1 MSKDTQ
7 ELDTICGSVE
17 RVTFRNPENGYSV
30 IRIRPDR
37 GNLPG
42 TARSGLITAVG
53 TLPEFSP
60 GENLKLYGTWTRHPR
75 HGIQFQIEN
84 YDQNLPSTV
93 NGIRNYLG
101 SGLIKGIGPQLADRI
116 VSHFKTQTLEIIE
129 QHPER
134 LQEVPDIGTKRSE
147 MIANAWEE
155 QKQVKGIMLFLH
167 SHNISTSLAVKI
179 YKHYGEDSI
188 NVVKNNPYTLAEDVY
203 GIGFK
208 TADRIAQELGLPVDH
223 PSRIEAG
230 IVYSLN
236 ESCSEGN
243 IYTPINELVDHAA
256 AILSISEESVKSS
269 IFRLVETDRVC
280 IDRLP
285 DTRSIRVK
293 DGVSSED
300 QLDWSEVIYLTPH
313 YYSEVGVANRLS
325 QLSTCLN
332 SRLSDMQPSFLLL
345 DPDLTE
351 EQQHAIKTTLNQP
364 VSILT
369 GGPGTGKTT
378 AIRSLIAALDSGK
391 KTYALASP
399 TGRAAKRLS
408 EATGRP
414 AKTIHRLLGYS
425 PSEGFNVNPDNPL
438 DVDLV
443 VIDEASMLDLILAN
457 NLLKGIGT
465 GTHILFVGDV
475 DQLPSVGAGDFL
487 RDLIIS
493 NEFPVTRLTSIFRQ
507 SAESEIITNA
517 HRINQGLMPIFS
529 NKKSPGVNQGD
540 FYLFP
545 VDSPEE
551 AARWVLEVV
560 CERIPAA
567 FGFDPISEIQVLA
580 PMYRGD
586 AGVDSLNEALHGT
599 LNPPNSQRPETK
611 LFNKIFRVG
620 DKLMQIRNNYDKE
633 VFNGDIG
640 TLADINKI
648 DQTLT
653 LNFEGRYVVYD
664 WSETDQVVR
673 AYAISIHKS
682 QGSEF
687 PAVVIPLVTQHYM
700 MLQRNLLYTAVTRA
714 KKLCVLVG
722 TRQAIGIAVKNN
734 RVSERYSGLAWRLSK
749 PG

>member
-17 RVTFRNPENGYSV
+17 RVTYRNPENGYSV
-30 IRIRPDR
+30 IRIRPDQR
-37 GNLPG
+37 NLPG
-42 TARSGLITAVG
+42 IARSGLITAVG
-53 TLPEFSP
+53 TLPELGV
-60 GENLKLYGTWTRHPR
+60 GENLKLIGSWARHPR
-75 HGIQFQIEN
+75 HGTQFQIDRYE
-84 YDQNLPSTV
+84 QTLPATV
-93 NGIRNYLG
+93 EGIRNYLG

-116 VSHFKTQTLEIIE
+116 VNHFGIQTLEIIE

-134 LQEVPDIGTKRSE
+134 MREVPDIGRKRSE
-147 MIANAWEE
+147 MIATAWEE

-167 SHNISTSLAVKI
+167 SHNISTSLAMKI
-179 YKHYGEDSI
+179 YKHYGQEAI
-188 NVVKNNPYTLAEDVY
+188 NVVKHNPYALAEEVY

-208 TADRIAQELGLPVDH
+208 TADRIAQELGLPDDH

-230 IVYSLN
+230 IIYTLN
-236 ESCSEGN
+236 ESSNEGN
-243 IYTPINELVDHAA
+243 VYTPVNELVDHAA
-256 AILSISEESVKSS
+256 SILSISEESVKGSVS
-269 IFRLVETDRVC
+269 RLVEADRVC
-280 IDRLP
+280 LDRLP
-285 DTRSIRVK
+285 ENGSIL
-293 DGVSSED
+293 EN
-300 QLDWSEVIYLTPH
+300 SEVDAGQQPGLIEVVYLTPH

-325 QLSTCLN
+325 QLSRCLT
-332 SRLSDMQPSFLLL
+332 SRLSDMPPSFLLL
-345 DPDLTE
+345 DPALTE
-351 EQQHAIKTTLNQP
+351 EQQQAIKTTLNQP

-378 AIRSLIAALDSGK
+378 AIRSLITALDSGK

-425 PSEGFNVNPDNPL
+425 PSEGFNVKSDNPL

-443 VIDEASMLDLILAN
+443 VIDEASMLDLVLAN
-457 NLLKGIGT
+457 NLLKGIGS

-487 RDLIIS
+487 RDLITS
-493 NEFPVTRLTSIFRQ
+493 NEFPVTRLTTIFRQ
-507 SAESEIITNA
+507 SAESDIISNA
-517 HRINQGLMPIFS
+517 HRINQGLMPVFA
-529 NKKSPGVNQGD
+529 NKKSTERSQGD
-540 FYLFP
+540 FFLFP

-551 AARWVLEVV
+551 AASWVLEVV
-560 CERIPAA
+560 CERIPAT
-567 FGFDPISEIQVLA
+567 FGFDPITEIQVLA
-580 PMYRGD
+580 PMYRGA
-586 AGVDSLNEALHGT
+586 AGVDSLNEALHLT
-599 LNPPNSQRPETK
+599 LNPPTPQKPETK
-611 LFNKIFRVG
+611 LFSKMYRVG
-620 DKLMQIRNNYDKE
+620 DKLMQTRNNYDKE

-640 TLADINKI
+640 TLSDINKI

-664 WSETDQVVR
+664 WSEADQVVR

-687 PAVVIPLVTQHYM
+687 PAIVIPILTQHYM

-734 RVSERYSGLAWRLSK
+734 KVSERYSGLAWRLGK
-749 PG
+749 VV